1 MPIYVYS
8 YAWIYGNIFHARQS
22 SLETFRPRSLRR
34 QRSVSV
40 VKAIKGYREN
50 ETKYQNTKKRLTMG
64 AVLTRLLEV
73 FWTKK
78 LDIVVIG
85 LENRYA
91 IYPSS
96 FSFEIWKLSN
106 EEEFW
111 LTLLSPSCS
120 GKTTLLSVLAHGAP
134 VETVPTIGLNVKVFK
149 KGSVNMKCW
158 DIGTSAIVWSDLE
171 GTTGELT
178 IFHSLYRRTRAVPK
192 WME

>member
-96 FSFEIWKLSN
+96 FSFEI
-106 EEEFW
+106 
-111 LTLLSPSCS
+111 
-120 GKTTLLSVLAHGAP
+120 
-134 VETVPTIGLNVKVFK
+134 
-149 KGSVNMKCW
+149 
-158 DIGTSAIVWSDLE
+158 
-171 GTTGELT
+171 
-178 IFHSLYRRTRAVPK
+178 
-192 WME
+192 